1 MEIYQLLIY
10 LPTDAICSLVF
21 VLIPCLDFSN
31 FGDFGIVWDSN
42 SNLGT
47 ISRGPTDENF
57 PLLVLLL
64 LLLDVV
70 NFPAPVFGDVLD
82 FNSNL
87 GTIFR
92 GPTDAICSL
101 VFLLIPRLDF
111 STCPPPV
118 CGESLRLEFDPKF
131 FLSIRWI

>member
-1 MEIYQLLIY
+1 M
-10 LPTDAICSLVF
+10 P
-21 VLIPCLDFSN
+21 IPCLDFSN

-82 FNSNL
+82 LNSNL

-101 VFLLIPRLDF
+101 IFLLIPRLDF

-131 FLSIRWI
+131 SLSIRWI